1 MARAK
6 KISIEQA
13 TINAQMAFWQYGY
26 HGLSVRKLEEVTS
39 INRFMLQTDFG
50 GKDGL
55 FIEALKSYI
64 QMAQTFSF
72 NDIAKG
78 SSQNII
84 DLFQQRVLNQQPK
97 ETQYG
102 CLAVN
107 TLSEANIENS
117 VIQSLLDDFFKGMQD
132 SFLEALL
139 RDQKNKILKAD
150 IDCAQCAEFLVTT
163 ALGLNVLIR
172 TKGDN
177 KAGVVT
183 VNAIIQCINS
193 WRV

>member
-1 MARAK
+1 MDE
-6 KISIEQA
+6 I
-13 TINAQMAFWQYGY
+13 QY
-26 HGLSVRKLEEVTS
+26 K
-39 INRFMLQTDFG
+39 
-50 GKDGL
+50 L
-55 FIEALKSYI
+55 FIGHKNCVFPETYGTKTNWEI
-64 QMAQTFSF
+64 NF
-72 NDIAKG
+72 I
-78 SSQNII
+78 QNII

-102 CLAVN
+102 CLAAN
-107 TLSEANIENS
+107 TLSETKIENS
-117 VIQSLLDDFFKGMQD
+117 VIQSLLDDFFKGMQGA
-132 SFLEALL
+132 FLDALL

-150 IDCAQCAEFLVTT
+150 IDCKQCAEFLVTT

-177 KAGVVT
+177 KAGVVS